1 MPARS
6 LARLHVCL
14 LACLLACL
22 CLQWQDSRPLIRFI
36 TGKDL
41 PLRATSI
48 GSGRT
53 MAVKILE
60 PYPTDRT
67 LPPARPHCELRPSNI
82 IIGALGCIWK
92 PQSSRLRLSKTY
104 YFGDTFYINLF
115 AETPGNPWKPFGNPF
130 GNPSETPSETL
141 RNPSSTPF
149 ITPFRTP
156 AQPLKE
162 PLGNHVEGLG
172 R

>member
-1 MPARS
+1 MPARSPVCMLACLHAFLHAPAMPALSSLDMFVVRARICHCERPTSAACVDARS
-6 LARLHVCL
+6 LARSLACMF
-14 LACLLACL
+14 ACLLACL

-82 IIGALGCIWK
+82 IIGALGCTWK
-92 PQSSRLRLSKTY
+92 PQSSRLRLSENY
-104 YFGDTFYINLF
+104 YFDDTF
-115 AETPGNPWKPFGNPF
+115 
-130 GNPSETPSETL
+130 
-141 RNPSSTPF
+141 
-149 ITPFRTP
+149 
-156 AQPLKE
+156 
-162 PLGNHVEGLG
+162 
-172 R
+172 

>member
-1 MPARS
+1 MI
-6 LARLHVCL
+6 RL
-14 LACLLACL
+14 
-22 CLQWQDSRPLIRFI
+22 I

-82 IIGALGCIWK
+82 IIGALGCTWK
-92 PQSSRLRLSKTY
+92 PQSSRLRCSKIY
-104 YFGDTFYINLF
+104 YFGELF
-115 AETPGNPWKPFGNPF
+115 STKLVAETPGNPWKPLGNPF
-130 GNPSETPSETL
+130 GNPCGNLFGNPMSPS
-141 RNPSSTPF
+141 RKPSRTPF
-149 ITPFRTP
+149 GPPRKLSSRKPFGKR
-156 AQPLKE
+156 AE
-162 PLGNHVEGLG
+162 SLG
-172 R
+172 

>member
-1 MPARS
+1 MRETSVGSLCGCPLARS
-6 LARLHVCL
+6 LARLHV
-14 LACLLACL
+14 CLLACL

-60 PYPTDRT
+60 AYPTDRT
-67 LPPARPHCELRPSNI
+67 LPLARPHCELRPSNI
-82 IIGALGCIWK
+82 IIGALGCTWK
-92 PQSSRLRLSKTY
+92 PLSSRSRLSKIY
-104 YFGDTFYINLF
+104 YFGDTFYMNLL

-130 GNPSETPSETL
+130 GNPSETP
-141 RNPSSTPF
+141 TP
-149 ITPFRTP
+149 
-156 AQPLKE
+156 KS
-162 PLGNHVEGLG
+162 N
-172 R
+172 